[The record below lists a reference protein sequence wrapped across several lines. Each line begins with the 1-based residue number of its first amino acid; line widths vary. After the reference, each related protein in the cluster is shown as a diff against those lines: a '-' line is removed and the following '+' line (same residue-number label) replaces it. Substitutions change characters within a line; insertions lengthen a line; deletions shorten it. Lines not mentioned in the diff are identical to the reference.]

1 MKEEDLIKKLENA
14 ELPSIGTPGHQRR
27 LKMALLSAGYPQRRQ
42 GFALPVFTTIIK
54 GGIGIIMKGL
64 LAKQQVWKTA
74 TVAMVAVA
82 LILGL
87 SLAMPFT
94 TDSACAQAEEITM
107 NSASVK
113 EALGGGEIEVVRID
127 IGDVVGTG
135 KVILKGEAGSSI
147 LAEVDLKANKVT
159 KMAAVTADD
168 QIAIEIAKA
177 DPKVRE
183 LLDSGATIGEVSTM
197 YVCGAIGNVATGE
210 TEDFSE
216 TLVMV
221 EINGTEDS
229 HVAYINLAEGKVD
242 RLLKSVP
249 MDPPSGT
256 ISFSIPD
263 VDMEA
268 Q

>member
-1 MKEEDLIKKLENA
+1 MKEEELIKKLENA
-14 ELPSIGTPGHQRR
+14 ELPSIEMPGHQRR

-42 GFALPVFTTIIK
+42 GFALPVFITIIK
-54 GGIGIIMKGL
+54 GGRDIIMKGFL
-64 LAKQQVWKTA
+64 VSRQPVWKTA
-74 TVAMVAVA
+74 TVAIVAVA

-94 TDSACAQAEEITM
+94 TDSACAQAEEITK

-113 EALGGGEIEVVRID
+113 EALGGGEVQVVRID
-127 IGDVVGTG
+127 IGDVIGTG
-135 KVILKGEAGSSI
+135 KVIAKGEAGSV
-147 LAEVDLKANKVT
+147 LAEVDLKANRVT
-159 KMAAVTADD
+159 KMATFVADD

-177 DPKVRE
+177 DPRVKE

-197 YVCGAIGNVATGE
+197 YVCGVMGNAATGE

-221 EINGTEDS
+221 DINGTEDS
-229 HVAYINLAEGKVD
+229 HVAYIDLVEGKVE

-249 MDPPSGT
+249 MMDPPSGT
-256 ISFSIPD
+256 ESFSIQD
-263 VDMEA
+263 KEA